1 MAGVNSS
8 LYWWYYAL
16 NFDMFNQTDSNISEF
31 KLTFSSK
38 LKLQVLSDMLEKDL
52 NKNKRNLITNKSD
65 GSFNSSFAY
74 DKKKSKSIIDEIDK
88 VLAVH
93 YGFTDEEL
101 DFIIN
106 YDIKYRMGDELGNE

>member
-38 LKLQVLSDMLEKDL
+38 LKLQVLSDMLEK
-52 NKNKRNLITNKSD
+52 T
-65 GSFNSSFAY
+65 
-74 DKKKSKSIIDEIDK
+74 
-88 VLAVH
+88 
-93 YGFTDEEL
+93 
-101 DFIIN
+101 
-106 YDIKYRMGDELGNE
+106 